1 MTKRRDFIKTMG
13 LAAAGAFAAPYILP
27 SGRLF
32 AASGTRKANHVVF
45 CLFAGGI
52 RNIESV
58 KQQESNLMETI
69 LKGNFVAQSGIDA
82 TLPSSSLGSKKLQEY
97 GTLLKEFR
105 YADGPTGH
113 FNGHTTAITGKY
125 TSEALNL
132 RKRPDYPTIFEYYRK
147 HTTPSK
153 SALNSW
159 WVCNTLGSNTVL
171 NYSNYEG
178 YGATYGANYIQ
189 PTTLITE
196 TGYNA
201 IGNPKNFTTD
211 EYASAA
217 KIRDFANK
225 NFNKSIAQGDA
236 GITNTSDDADQI
248 LSFFDTLYTEAING
262 YYDDPWG
269 MGSLMNNDMYNVFF
283 AEKVLN
289 QFQPELLVVNLTGV
303 DVCHDDF
310 TGYCNNLRLADWS
323 VSHLW
328 NTIQNIPGMEDTIMI
343 IAPEHGRNLNPNAI
357 VDAYGRKALDHTND
371 DTSREIFAMVCGPSG
386 VVNQNKEVS
395 SVYGESIDIVPTIA
409 NILGFDTDIPS
420 GILDGK
426 VLDEVFV

>member
-58 KQQESNLMETI
+58 KQEQSNLMETI
-69 LKGNFVAQSGIDA
+69 LNGSFVSKTGIDDI
-82 TLPSSSLGSKKLQEY
+82 LPASPLNGTKLQSF

-125 TSEALNL
+125 TNTSLNL
-132 RKRPDYPTIFEYYRK
+132 RRRPDYPTIFEYYRK
-147 HTTPSK
+147 HTSPSK
-153 SALNSW
+153 SALNCW
-159 WVCNTLGSNTVL
+159 WVCNSLGANTVL

-178 YGATYGANYIQ
+178 YGSMYGANYIQ

-196 TGYNA
+196 SGYHA
-201 IGNPKNFTTD
+201 LGNPKNFTD
-211 EYASAA
+211 NEYTAAA

-225 NFNKSIAQGDA
+225 NFNNTVTQGSA
-236 GITNTSDDADQI
+236 GITNTADDANLLLD
-248 LSFFDTLYTEAING
+248 FFNTLYSDAVNG

-269 MGSLMNNDMYNVFF
+269 LGNLMNGDLYNVFY
-283 AEKVLN
+283 AEKVLS

-303 DVCHDDF
+303 DVCHNDF
-310 TGYCNNLRLADWS
+310 TQYCNNLRLADWG

-328 NTIQNIPGMEDTIMI
+328 NTIQNTPGMEDTILI
-343 IAPEHGRNLNPNAI
+343 VAPEHGRNYNPNSI
-357 VDAYGRKALDHTND
+357 VDAYGRYALDHTND
-371 DTSREIFAMVCGPSG
+371 NTSREIFALVCGPSG
-386 VVNQNKEVS
+386 VIKQNNEIS
-395 SVYGESIDIVPTIA
+395 SIYGESVDILPTIA
-409 NILGFDTDIPS
+409 NILGFDTDIPV
-420 GILDGK
+420 GLLDGE
-426 VLDEVFV
+426 VLNDVYA

>member
-1 MTKRRDFIKTMG
+1 MAKRRDFIKTLG
-13 LAAAGAFAAPYILP
+13 LATAGAFAAPYILP

-45 CLFAGGI
+45 CLFAGGV

-58 KQQESNLMETI
+58 KQNQSNLMETI
-69 LKGNFVAQSGIDA
+69 LKGSFTPQSGIDS
-82 TLPSSSLGSKKLQEY
+82 LLQSSPLGGTKLQEF

-125 TSEALNL
+125 TSSALNL

-147 HTTPSK
+147 HTSPTK

-159 WVCNTLGSNTVL
+159 WVCNTLGANTVL

-178 YGATYGANYIQ
+178 YGSMYGANYIQ

-196 TGYNA
+196 TGYNV
-201 IGNPKNFTTD
+201 IGNPKNFSTD
-211 EYASAA
+211 EYTSAA
-217 KIRDFANK
+217 KIRDFVNK
-225 NFNKSIAQGDA
+225 NFNTSVVKGDA
-236 GITNTSDDADQI
+236 GVTNTADDTEQMLD
-248 LSFFDTLYTEAING
+248 FFNTLYTEAING
-262 YYDDPWG
+262 DYEDPWG
-269 MGSLMNNDMYNVFF
+269 FGSQMNYDLYNVFF
-283 AEKVLN
+283 AEKILAR
-289 QFQPELLVVNLTGV
+289 FQPELLVVNLTGV

-310 TGYCNNLRLADWS
+310 TGYCNNLHLADWA

-328 NTIQNIPGMEDTIMI
+328 TTIQSTPGMEDTILI
-343 IAPEHGRNLNPNAI
+343 VAPEHGRNLNPNSI
-357 VDAYGRKALDHTND
+357 VDAYGRAALDHTND
-371 DTSREIFAMVCGPSG
+371 DTSREIFCLVCGPAG
-386 VVNQNKEVS
+386 VIKQNNEIS

-409 NILGFDTDIPS
+409 NILGIDTDIPA
-420 GILDGK
+420 GLLDGN
-426 VLDEVFV
+426 VLSDVFV